1 MRVMITPDGQKEF
14 HELLNGSTQDQHDAV
29 RALAALEHGARN
41 KMVPA
46 RSALL
51 KPTEG
56 NENIWVMKTGK
67 VRVFFTW
74 ATEQMI
80 VLGLTST
87 PSLFDPKTR
96 LKDYLSGAES

>member
-1 MRVMITPDGQKEF
+1 MKVMITPDGQKEF
-14 HELLNGSTQDQHDAV
+14 HELLNGSTQDKYDALK
-29 RALAALEHGARN
+29 AFAALDRGA
-41 KMVPA
+41 KTETVPV
-46 RSALL
+46 RSTLL

-56 NENIWVMKTGK
+56 NENIWVMKVGK
-67 VRVFFTW
+67 VRVFFNWTK
-74 ATEQMI
+74 EQMI